1 MEPTENICN
10 LTHQQGMQSKTPA
23 KETQRYVPGPYG
35 LRCRIIVLKNSGF
48 RVHTERKDLLGSGAY
63 DLVTDKKQQEP

>member
-35 LRCRIIVLKNSGF
+35 ADVNCDDDNDEEEEEPSMGLRRGVGTRHILYSWPASK
-48 RVHTERKDLLGSGAY
+48 
-63 DLVTDKKQQEP
+63 